1 MQIDGDFMKR
11 QWPPFLL
18 AAASAL
24 LLAACGN
31 SQSSTPPVHINEF
44 FSGTVSQVEQSGAGI
59 CVTPD
64 GATDQRCGKAFRAVG
79 SPVLTVGEHVGVA
92 VERVVLDVNRTEDV
106 YFIYSP
112 PPS

>member
-11 QWPPFLL
+11 QRPPFLL

-44 FSGTVSQVEQSGAGI
+44 FSGTVSRVEQSGAGM

-64 GATDQRCGKAFRAVG
+64 GATDQRCGKAFSAGG
-79 SPVLTVGEHVGVA
+79 SPVLTVGEHDGVE
-92 VERVVLDVNRTEDV
+92 VERVVVVVNWSDVV
-106 YFIYSP
+106 CL
-112 PPS
+112 